1 MKICVQLVHLHLNI
15 FEEALAELLP
25 WAMFVETGD
34 AKPAPALE
42 PFLKGKTVIITGG
55 SRGIGRQIALRVA
68 MDGANVVVV
77 AKTTDPNPK
86 VLHGRIGTAVSFSF
100 LEPYSV

>member
-1 MKICVQLVHLHLNI
+1 
-15 FEEALAELLP
+15 
-25 WAMFVETGD
+25 MFVESGD
-34 AKPAPALE
+34 SKPAPALQ

-86 VLHGRIGTAVSFSF
+86 VRIRDILT
-100 LEPYSV
+100 